1 MADNPPRRP
10 TSSAPPPAG
19 SGPGDPPGGG
29 GGQPPQGQQP
39 QGQNTTFGPQGNGA
53 SPRDLGRMARSAGG
67 HTGPLGLPSGGM
79 WQPPGTPHTPPP
91 GISMFSGPGRF
102 QTQVF
107 YQPAPAVE
115 GDFADHNPRTSVN
128 AGPGGLV
135 AGVPGVMVGRF
146 AWFDPDSPLDPN
158 DAPKVCISWTDDPQP
173 VVGFVHREQQ
183 GLITH
188 WLGGAGM
195 WIPEGFMVTLHQT
208 GGFFVRN
215 NGDDR
220 ATLGQRV
227 FASMEDGSIAFGD
240 PGAAIADHV
249 ETKWFAV
256 SQGDPGMLVK
266 MSSWPLG

>member
-1 MADNPPRRP
+1 MADNPQGPRRP
-10 TSSAPPPAG
+10 G
-19 SGPGDPPGGG
+19 S
-29 GGQPPQGQQP
+29 GQPPQQQP
-39 QGQNTTFGPQGNGA
+39 NQPQQPAGNQTFGPQAGGA
-53 SPRDLGRMARSAGG
+53 SPRDIGRMARAGG
-67 HTGPLGLPSGGM
+67 GTPSGPLGPPSGGM
-79 WQPPGTPHTPPP
+79 WQPPGTPDTPPP
-91 GISMFSGPGRF
+91 GISTFSGPGRF

-158 DAPKVCISWTDDPQP
+158 DAPKVCVSWTDDPQP

-188 WLGGAGM
+188 YLGGAGM

-215 NGDDR
+215 AGDDR

-227 FASMEDGSIAFGD
+227 FASMEDGSCHFGD
-240 PGAAIADHV
+240 PGAAIADCV

-266 MSSWPLG
+266 MSAWPLG

>member
-1 MADNPPRRP
+1 
-10 TSSAPPPAG
+10 
-19 SGPGDPPGGG
+19 
-29 GGQPPQGQQP
+29 
-39 QGQNTTFGPQGNGA
+39 
-53 SPRDLGRMARSAGG
+53 MARAAGG
-67 HTGPLGLPSGGM
+67 TPSGPLGPPSGGM

-91 GISMFSGPGRF
+91 GISTFSGPGRF

-158 DAPKVCISWTDDPQP
+158 DAPKVCISWTEEPQP

-188 WLGGAGM
+188 YLGGAGM

-215 NGDDR
+215 AGEER

-227 FASMEDGSIAFGD
+227 FASMADGSCAFGD
-240 PGAAIADHV
+240 PGAAIADFV